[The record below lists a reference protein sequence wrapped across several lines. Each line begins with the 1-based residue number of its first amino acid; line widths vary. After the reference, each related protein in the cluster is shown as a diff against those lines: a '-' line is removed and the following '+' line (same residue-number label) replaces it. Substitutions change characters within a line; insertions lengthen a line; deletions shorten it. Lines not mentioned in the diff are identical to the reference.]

1 MNRPFKL
8 LSLMLAG
15 TVLLS
20 SSALACT
27 GVYVGKDVSDQG
39 TYLIARSED
48 QGKGDYNKMFKV
60 QPRVEN
66 VPGRFI
72 EDTATGFKIPLP
84 ATTYKYNYVPDYTRG
99 DDGMYPGSCTNE
111 YGVSISATV
120 STSTCEAWEAE
131 DPFIEPGLR
140 EAILAAAV
148 AAVSTTAREAVDV
161 LLGYVDTYGSEEG
174 NTVMITDQKEAWI
187 VEIYSG
193 HHYCAMKMPDD
204 QVAVFGNHNMI
215 GLVDPK
221 ATPEDGYIYSKGLF
235 ETIDKLGLAVKEGE
249 LYHLAKSV
257 TNNVREDYNNMRNWV
272 GMTILAP
279 SQAGEY
285 QSDAFYPLFYTPD
298 EKVSVLTVM
307 DIYRNR
313 LEGTPLDVT
322 LPGQEGNR
330 VIGTERSSQ
339 IHVLQTFPQ
348 WPAECAAIDWICLGN
363 TQHSVFIPHFSGIN
377 DTAEAYHLDGDT
389 YDANGAFWKF
399 KRLCTIAEQDRTLYS
414 KGVMDFWDLRERQM
428 YQEMLDAAVV
438 MQEKYAE
445 SREAGDAYVTE
456 LGIQMAEREM
466 LLSDNLYAKLL
477 TTMMH
482 NTGLSSSRTPTTFMA
497 DVPVRQA
504 AESKGYTV
512 TWNPADGT
520 TTLAKD
526 GVSYLLTPES
536 YDCVKSTGETIELT
550 HYCYVKD
557 GYTYVPMDFFNSL

>member
-1 MNRPFKL
+1 MKRSIRT
-8 LSLMLAG
+8 LSISLAG
-15 TVLLS
+15 VMLLS

-27 GVYVGKDVSDQG
+27 GTYVGKDVSDQG

-66 VPGRFI
+66 VPGRYL
-72 EDTATGFKIPLP
+72 EDTANGFKIPLP
-84 ATTYKYNYVPDYTRG
+84 ATTYKYTYVPDYTRG

-111 YGVSISATV
+111 YGVSITATV
-120 STSTCEAWEAE
+120 STSTCEAWEKA

-140 EAILAAAV
+140 EAILSASV
-148 AAVSTTAREAVDV
+148 AAVSTSAREAVDV
-161 LLGYVDTYGSEEG
+161 LLGYVDQYGSEEG
-174 NTVMITDQKEAWI
+174 NTVMINDQKEAWI

-204 QVAVFGNHNMI
+204 KVAVFGNHNMI

-221 ATPEDGYIYSKGLF
+221 ATPEDGYIYSEGLF
-235 ETIDKLGLAVKEGE
+235 ALIDELGLAVKEGE

-257 TNNVREDYNNMRNWV
+257 SNQTREEYNNMRNWA

-279 SQAGEY
+279 SLAGEY
-285 QSDAFYPLFYTPD
+285 KNDEFYPLFYTPD
-298 EKVSVLTVM
+298 EKVSVLKVM

-339 IHVLQTFPQ
+339 IHILQTFPD
-348 WPAECAAIDWICLGN
+348 WPAECSAIDWLALGN
-363 TQHSVFIPHFSGIN
+363 TQHSVFIPFFSGIT

-389 YDANGAFWKF
+389 YNSDGAFWKF
-399 KRLCTIAEQDRTLYS
+399 KRICTLAEQNRSLYS
-414 KGVMDFWDLRERQM
+414 KGVMEFWDMQEHFM
-428 YQEMLDAAVV
+428 YQQMLDAAPV
-438 MQEKYAE
+438 MQAKYAE

-456 LGIQMAEREM
+456 LGIQMAEWEM
-466 LLSDNLYAKLL
+466 KLSDNLYAKLL

-482 NTGLSSSRTPTTFMA
+482 NTGLSASREPTTFMA
-497 DVPVRQA
+497 DVPLRQV

-512 TWNPADGT
+512 TWNGDDQSVTMTRGT
-520 TTLAKD
+520 TSYTVTL
-526 GVSYLLTPES
+526 ES
-536 YDCVKSTGETIELT
+536 YDCQIGGGDTSELS
-550 HYCYVKD
+550 HYVYCKD
-557 GYTYVPMDFFNSL
+557 GVTYIPMDFANTL